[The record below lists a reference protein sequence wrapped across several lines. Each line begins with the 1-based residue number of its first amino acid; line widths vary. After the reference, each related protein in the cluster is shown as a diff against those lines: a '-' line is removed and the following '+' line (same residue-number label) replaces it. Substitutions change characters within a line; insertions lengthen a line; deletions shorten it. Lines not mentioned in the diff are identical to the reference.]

1 MKKLLCLLAAAA
13 FGISL
18 LSGAVCSRAVAS
30 VAFQAEPGRVTLP
43 ADAQVD
49 GILAGWS
56 ATVGDEKIFLAP
68 GAEYTAQQRVEF
80 TPVSVRM
87 SMTGAFIRT
96 QSPAGLRF
104 TTRVMAQD
112 YQSLKASAAAFHFGT
127 LIAPTDSIGSSFTAE
142 ALAQAGEAH
151 LQAKTT
157 VWQTIRAAERTYTA
171 VLADLKE
178 SNYNRYF
185 SAVPYIEITYTDGHT
200 QTLYGS
206 YDPQVQSAAAYPLA
220 ADALGQMQGYTEAE
234 RSVFQ
239 LYYDRVGV
247 DLLLPPAAAGEAP
260 QAALY
265 RTPGARYGVWTDW
278 VCQFVE
284 PMHEIFQNDFGYQ
297 ATITVTPAAGASFSE
312 NTKLY
317 LNGEPLT
324 QGYSFD
330 EKGRLIIIKRYA
342 LGNYTWAY

>member
-1 MKKLLCLLAAAA
+1 MRTLQGALCL
-13 FGISL
+13 
-18 LSGAVCSRAVAS
+18 
-30 VAFQAEPGRVTLP
+30 
-43 ADAQVD
+43 
-49 GILAGWS
+49 
-56 ATVGDEKIFLAP
+56 
-68 GAEYTAQQRVEF
+68 
-80 TPVSVRM
+80 VSVFSLRRL
-87 SMTGAFIRT
+87 F
-96 QSPAGLRF
+96 GLPLGRLLLF
-104 TTRVMAQD
+104 GYGREVDNFVFVLHAHND
-112 YQSLKASAAAFHFGT
+112 NAKGVCLRGENGKAAY
-127 LIAPTDSIGSSFTAE
+127 
-142 ALAQAGEAH
+142 

-220 ADALGQMQGYTEAE
+220 ADALGQMQGYKEAE

-239 LYYDRVGV
+239 LDYDRVGV

-297 ATITVTPAAGASFSE
+297 ATITVTPTTGASFSE
-312 NTKLY
+312 NTTLY
-317 LNGEPLT
+317 LTCEPLT